1 MYLKKTVLILFASL
15 LLISCIKNLEAQET
29 FCDSNQPLKELLWL
43 NNIKTGFE
51 QSTDA
56 SKKQIIQ
63 YTYKNETVFM
73 INPCFNCPDNLITV
87 YSCSGEKICEFGGIA
102 GLNTCPDF
110 YEQATN
116 KIILWEN

>member
-1 MYLKKTVLILFASL
+1 MKKIMLILFASL
-15 LLISCIKNLEAQET
+15 LLISCIKSLETQENS
-29 FCDSNQPLKELLWL
+29 CASNQPLKELLWL
-43 NNIKTGFE
+43 NNIKITFE

-56 SKKQIIQ
+56 TKKQIIQ

-87 YSCSGEKICEFGGIA
+87 YSCNGEKICEFGGIS

>member
-1 MYLKKTVLILFASL
+1 MYLKKTALILFASL
-15 LLISCIKNLEAQET
+15 LLISCTKNLETQET
-29 FCDSNQPLKELLWL
+29 SCATNQPLNELVWL
-43 NNIKTGFE
+43 NNIKITFE

-63 YTYKNETVFM
+63 YTYKNKSVFM
-73 INPCFNCPDNLITV
+73 IDPCVNCPDNLITV
-87 YSCSGEKICEFGGIA
+87 YSCSGEKTCEFGGIA
-102 GLNTCPDF
+102 GINTCPDF

>member
-1 MYLKKTVLILFASL
+1 MFLKKIVLILFASL
-15 LLISCIKNLEAQET
+15 LLISCTKNLETQEISCT
-29 FCDSNQPLKELLWL
+29 ANQPIKELAWL
-43 NNIKTGFE
+43 HNIKITFE

-56 SKKQIIQ
+56 SQKQIIQ
-63 YTYKNETVFM
+63 YTYKNKTVFM

-87 YSCSGEKICEFGGIA
+87 YSCNGGKICEFGGIS

>member
-1 MYLKKTVLILFASL
+1 MYLKKTVLVLFASL
-15 LLISCIKNLEAQET
+15 LLISCIKNLETPET
-29 FCDSNQPLKELLWL
+29 SCATTLPLKELVWL
-43 NNIKTGFE
+43 SNIKTAFE

-56 SKKQIIQ
+56 AKKQIIQ
-63 YTYKNETVFM
+63 YTYNNESVFL
-73 INPCFNCPDNLITV
+73 IDPCFNCPDNLITV
-87 YSCSGEKICEFGGIA
+87 YSCRGEKICEFGGIA

>member
-1 MYLKKTVLILFASL
+1 MYLKKIVLILFASL
-15 LLISCIKNLEAQET
+15 LLTACIKNLESYENSCSANE
-29 FCDSNQPLKELLWL
+29 PLNELVWL
-43 NNIKTGFE
+43 NNIKTIFE

-73 INPCFNCPDNLITV
+73 IDACYNCPDNLLTL

-102 GLNTCPDF
+102 GVNTCPNF
-110 YEQATN
+110 NEEATN